1 MSSRLVN
8 PGIAI
13 HAGFASSRASAQKE
27 SAELPAISMPASV
40 DAKPKTAGLI
50 AQKSAG
56 KGKPYS
62 EALSAEARDALR
74 QAVKQLRKTIF
85 SAEQLK

>member
-1 MSSRLVN
+1 
-8 PGIAI
+8 
-13 HAGFASSRASAQKE
+13 
-27 SAELPAISMPASV
+27 MPALG
-40 DAKPKTAGLI
+40 DTKPKTAGLI

-56 KGKPYS
+56 KIKPYT

>member
-1 MSSRLVN
+1 MSSRLVST
-8 PGIAI
+8 GIAF

-27 SAELPAISMPASV
+27 SAELPAISMPALV

>member
-1 MSSRLVN
+1 MISRLVN
-8 PGIAI
+8 PEIAF

-27 SAELPAISMPASV
+27 PAELPAISMPASV
-40 DAKPKTAGLI
+40 DTKPKTAGLI
-50 AQKSAG
+50 AQKSAE

-62 EALSAEARDALR
+62 EALSAEARDVLR
-74 QAVKQLRKTIF
+74 QAVRQLRKTIF

>member
-1 MSSRLVN
+1 M
-8 PGIAI
+8 
-13 HAGFASSRASAQKE
+13 QD
-27 SAELPAISMPASV
+27 LPAAEH
-40 DAKPKTAGLI
+40 LHR
-50 AQKSAG
+50 KSLLSCLPSACQHWWTPSQRRLGSLPRSLPG